1 MSASDAA
8 DEPRSRG
15 RAALDDL
22 RRLAPVFVTLAL
34 FALGLYALHRL
45 LAPLDFEEVLA
56 KMRATPA
63 RTFALAI
70 GATALGYAALVGYDW
85 TAMRYIG
92 RRLPLPVVAL
102 GGFLAYA
109 FGNTIGL
116 SALSGGA
123 VRYRIYTSLGLD
135 GYEVA
140 VISSYVAVAYGVG
153 ATLIGLGALALH
165 PGALMGI
172 TAIPPDLLRP
182 ISLGILA
189 ASVGII
195 VFVSARGGSL
205 RIWRFELGA
214 PRLGDLGWQICFCL
228 IDITMASAALFVLLP
243 TAGMEFSTF
252 VVVFAVATM
261 VGVISHVPGGV
272 GVFESVIIAA
282 LGSSVPVNEAVSGLL
297 LFRLIYYLLPFVVA
311 LVLLSASEIWTARAR
326 GGAVFAR
333 LAPIL
338 RAGQTVIPLAMGI
351 LVLGSGLLMMFSGLL
366 RNPALT
372 ADRLERL
379 LPLVMMEGG
388 ALLSSIVGSALVVL
402 AHGIFR
408 RSRAA
413 FWLVLAALSVGIVA
427 ALLHG
432 NDIDRALILL
442 ALALLLLPC
451 RREFYRAAPLT
462 QGVLSAQ
469 WVLLTI
475 AIVASITAT
484 YLVAVRSAPYA
495 SAMWWEFTLADGGPR
510 AQRAA
515 LAGSVFLTLGLL
527 VAAMRTR
534 HPRWFPSDPAA
545 LGRARGIIEAHG
557 TARDL
562 VAVTGDKRLMFS
574 EDGEAVLSYGL
585 RGASWIAL
593 GAPVGTP
600 EACET
605 LAWSFHDAA
614 RAAGA
619 RPVFYEAPP
628 RFGGQSVEMGLALH
642 RMSEEALVPL
652 LGFSLDGP
660 GRAGLWA
667 CRARGRELG
676 VRVEFL
682 PPPRA
687 DALVASLRGISDAWL
702 SARGG
707 RERRFAMGRF
717 DEAYIRRFPVAVARR
732 EGEYLAF
739 ANILTA
745 GRTAAIDLA
754 RCRPSAPPETL
765 EFLLLAIMLDLA
777 AKGFQEISLGTA
789 PLAGGSGRR
798 DAELWHRFAAIV
810 LRRVPGA
817 DGQRAFL
824 ARFQPS
830 WRPRYLCCRSVLPPT
845 GPLADAAMLIAG
857 SSKGIGTS

>member
-1 MSASDAA
+1 MLDAA
-8 DEPRSRG
+8 
-15 RAALDDL
+15 
-22 RRLAPVFVTLAL
+22 RRQAPVVITLAL
-34 FALGLYALHRL
+34 FALGLYALHGL

-56 KMRATPA
+56 KMRATPPA
-63 RTFALAI
+63 TFALAI
-70 GATALGYAALVGYDW
+70 GATAIGYAALVGYDW

-92 RRLPLPVVAL
+92 RRLPLPAVAL

-153 ATLIGLGALALH
+153 ATLVGLGALALH

-182 ISLGILA
+182 ISLGILVA
-189 ASVGII
+189 GVAII
-195 VFVSARGGSL
+195 VFISARGGAL
-205 RIWRFELGA
+205 RVWRFELGA
-214 PRLGDLGWQICFCL
+214 PRLGDLGWQICFCVVDV
-228 IDITMASAALFVLLP
+228 IMASAALYVLLP
-243 TAGMEFSTF
+243 SAGMEFATF
-252 VVVFAVATM
+252 VAVFAVATM

-282 LGSSVPVNEAVSGLL
+282 LGGSVPVNEVVSGLL

-311 LVLLSASEIWTARAR
+311 LIILSASEIWTARAR
-326 GGAVFAR
+326 GGAIFAR

-338 RAGQTVIPLAMGI
+338 RAGQTVIPLAMGM

-372 ADRLERL
+372 ADRLEHL

-413 FWLVLAALSVGIVA
+413 FWLVLVALGIGIVA

-432 NDIDRALILL
+432 NDVDRALILI

-469 WVLLTI
+469 WVLLSI
-475 AIVASITAT
+475 AIVASITVT
-484 YLVAVRSAPYA
+484 YFIAVRSAPYA

-527 VAAMRTR
+527 FAAMRTR
-534 HPRWFPSDPAA
+534 HAPWFPSDPAT
-545 LGRARGIIEAHG
+545 LGRARHLIEAHG
-557 TARDL
+557 DGRDL
-562 VAVTGDKRLMFS
+562 LAVTGDKRLMFS
-574 EDGEAVLSYGL
+574 EDGEAVLSYAV

-593 GAPVGTP
+593 GAPAGTP

-614 RAAGA
+614 RASGA
-619 RPVFYEAPP
+619 RPVFYEARR
-628 RFGGQSVEMGLALH
+628 RFGDQAAEMGLALH
-642 RMSEEALVPL
+642 RMSEEAVVPL
-652 LGFSLDGP
+652 LGFSLDDP

-667 CRARGRELG
+667 RREAGRRLG
-676 VRVEFL
+676 LAVEFL

-702 SARGG
+702 SARGR
-707 RERRFAMGRF
+707 RERRFATGRF

-732 EGEYLAF
+732 GGEYLAF

-745 GRTAAIDLA
+745 GRSAAVDLA
-754 RCRPSAPPETL
+754 RVRPSAPPDTL
-765 EFLLLAIMLDLA
+765 EFLLLAVIVDLTA
-777 AKGFQEISLGTA
+777 RGFHEVSLGTA
-789 PLAGGSGRR
+789 PAAGGSHRR
-798 DAELWHRFAAIV
+798 DVDLWRRFDALVHRP
-810 LRRVPGA
+810 VPGIES
-817 DGQRAFL
+817 QRAFL
-824 ARFQPS
+824 DRFQPS
-830 WRPRYLCCRSVLPPT
+830 WRPRYLCCRAGRPLT

-857 SSKGIGTS
+857 STKGLGTNQSSKG